1 MRTPVVS
8 ASYQNYQN
16 DAVSSQ
22 LTFVT
27 GDSESID
34 MYKGVLYTPLSNS
47 VPTKPMPT
55 TYKNWKHKY
64 DITYMTL
71 HPVPYSFFILKL
83 DCGFCLFLPLKNRV
97 YSTT

>member
-22 LTFVT
+22 LTYVT

-34 MYKGVLYTPLSNS
+34 MYKGVLFTPLSNS
-47 VPTKPMPT
+47 DSK
-55 TYKNWKHKY
+55 
-64 DITYMTL
+64 
-71 HPVPYSFFILKL
+71 
-83 DCGFCLFLPLKNRV
+83 
-97 YSTT
+97 